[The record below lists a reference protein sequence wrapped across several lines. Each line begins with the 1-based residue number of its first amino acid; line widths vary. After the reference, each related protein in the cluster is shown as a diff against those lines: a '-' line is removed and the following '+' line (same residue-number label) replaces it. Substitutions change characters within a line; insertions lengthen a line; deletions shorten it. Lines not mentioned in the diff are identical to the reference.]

1 MKKYI
6 PKKSTITNL
15 FVVPLIAT
23 AIFLARPALAADSTT
38 DTSNNDIRHKTHLS
52 NIKNEISG
60 IVTSVN
66 GNIVIVKSKDDIQ
79 YTVDAVKATIMKDS
93 NDIEANP
100 YIVMTSNI
108 EIGDAIVVRGEIL
121 EDSEII

>member
-23 AIFLARPALAADSTT
+23 AIFLARPAFASDSIT
-38 DTSNNDIRHKTHLS
+38 DPINNDIRHKTHLS

-60 IVTSVN
+60 VVTSVN
-66 GNIVIVKSKDDIQ
+66 GNIVIVKSKDNIQ
-79 YTVDAVKATIMKDS
+79 YTVDAGEATIMKDS
-93 NDIEANP
+93 HDMGNP
-100 YIVMTSNI
+100 YVVMTSSI
-108 EIGDAIVVRGEIL
+108 EVGDAIVVRGEVL
-121 EDSEII
+121 EDPEIL